1 VNALVDVG
9 ELGAVI
15 FLASTLMIL
24 ATRFFISQLLAYQ
37 VQSLVLALF
46 TAAAALLEHHP
57 ELYLAAAVTLLVRA
71 LAVPWMLR
79 RFAEAL
85 PSRRE
90 ERLILG
96 NPSSVLIGALLI
108 GFAILAAA
116 RLLPSGSPLVLSSF
130 ATGLALVL
138 LGFFLTSSRPEAF
151 PQVLGLLVIENGLF
165 LLAVGLIPGF
175 PLFNEVVVLFDLLIL
190 VVVVG
195 LLARVM
201 VERMG
206 DAAAWSRELRG

>member
-1 VNALVDVG
+1 MNALVDVG

-46 TAAAALLEHHP
+46 TAAALLEHHP